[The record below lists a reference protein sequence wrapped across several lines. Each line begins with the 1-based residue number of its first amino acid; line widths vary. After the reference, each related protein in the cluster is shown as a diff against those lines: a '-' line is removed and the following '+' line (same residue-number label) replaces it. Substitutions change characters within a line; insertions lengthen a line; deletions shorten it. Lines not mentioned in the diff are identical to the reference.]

1 MGDSVLQLLVLMPL
15 VVPFLVAAIVILRRG
30 VANTDPVGVA
40 IDETRLFEAECV
52 SSDPERRVLL
62 NLDSIG
68 APPGLS
74 QHMSTRFDGH
84 TKVVFRVVARI
95 LPRKVT
101 CPNSADRPRY
111 DVWFGVEYCLYM
123 FY

>member
-1 MGDSVLQLLVLMPL
+1 MLQLLVLMPL

-30 VANTDPVGVA
+30 VASTETVGVA
-40 IDETRLFEAECV
+40 IDETRLFEVERV

-68 APPGLS
+68 APS
-74 QHMSTRFDGH
+74 RSTQYEYQVRR
-84 TKVVFRVVARI
+84 TYKSRVRVVARI
-95 LPRKVT
+95 LPRRVT